1 MAKNKTL
8 WIIIGVIILLLL
20 IFMGS
25 YNGLVNADESVKQT
39 WGNVQSAYQR
49 RADLIPN
56 LVETVKGYKIHE
68 QEVLTQ
74 ITEARSKVAQ
84 ASTPSEFT
92 AGDAELSSALSRLL
106 VVVENYPDLKASVN
120 FLSLQ
125 DELAG
130 TENRVKVERDNF
142 NKAVKNL
149 NTKVRRFPSNIIAS
163 MFGFE
168 TKESFAADEG
178 ADVVPEV
185 SFTE

>member
-92 AGDAELSSALSRLL
+92 AGDAELSSALSKLL
-106 VVVENYPDLKASVN
+106 VVVENYPDLKANTN
-120 FLSLQ
+120 FLDLQ
-125 DELAG
+125 RELAD
-130 TENRVKVERDNF
+130 TENKIQAARRFYNSVVQE
-142 NKAVKNL
+142 L
-149 NTKVRRFPSNIIAS
+149 NTKIESLPSNLVAGT
-163 MFGFE
+163 FNFE
-168 TKESFAADEG
+168 KKKFFEVTEAAEKEPVKVKF
-178 ADVVPEV
+178 
-185 SFTE
+185 